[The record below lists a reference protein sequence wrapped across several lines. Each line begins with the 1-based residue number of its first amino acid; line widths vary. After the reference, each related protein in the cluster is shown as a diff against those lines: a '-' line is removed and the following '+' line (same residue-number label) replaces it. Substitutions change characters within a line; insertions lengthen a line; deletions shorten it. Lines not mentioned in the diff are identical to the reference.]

1 MSTEQPIIIK
11 KRRKAAHH
19 GHHGGAWKVAYADFV
34 TAMMAFFLVMWI
46 LGLSE
51 QTKKHVANF
60 FRDPGVF
67 DNKRGKKLPLELDLQ
82 PGSRGHQGNGDGQST
97 RKQSDNR
104 GFQDKK
110 EATISDEVRT
120 TLQKAALADSI
131 RIHEQTRTAAEK
143 IAQARSLMMS
153 QSAEVRESV
162 KNMTI
167 TLDDEAL
174 RIELVEIRDNLFFN
188 PGSDQLKPIAIKLL
202 KIVASYLSKLENHVY
217 IEGHTDAK
225 QYPGSVG
232 GYSNWDLSSNRANAA
247 RRILES
253 NGLWADQIT
262 NVVACADKS
271 PINPDNP
278 FDASNR
284 RVTIVVP
291 MMKQTDLLKS
301 KISDYLTSQ
310 TSQKNPVLPN
320 SKTSSGG
327 SISTPSSH

>member
-1 MSTEQPIIIK
+1 MSTEQPVIIK
-11 KRRKAAHH
+11 KRRKRAHH

-60 FRDPGVF
+60 FREPGVF
-67 DNKRGKKLPLELDLQ
+67 DNKRGRQIPMELELQ
-82 PGSRGHQGNGDGQST
+82 PGSRGNKGNGAGKET
-97 RKQSDNR
+97 RKQ
-104 GFQDKK
+104 
-110 EATISDEVRT
+110 EASNGLQNQKSSAVSEEVRMAMS
-120 TLQKAALADSI
+120 QAAYQDSI
-131 RIHEQTRTAAEK
+131 RIADMTRQTAEK
-143 IAQARSLMMS
+143 IQQARSLMMS
-153 QSAEVRESV
+153 QSAEMRETV

-174 RIELVEIRDNLFFN
+174 RIELVEMRDNLFFN

-202 KIVASYLSKLENHVY
+202 KVVASYLAKLENHVY

-232 GYSNWDLSSNRANAA
+232 GYSNWDLSSTRANAA
-247 RRILES
+247 RRVLES

-262 NVVACADKS
+262 NVVACADKN

-291 MMKQTDLLKS
+291 MMKQADLLKK
-301 KISDYLTSQ
+301 KINEYLSTQTRAAVSGSPHVASPSTTS
-310 TSQKNPVLPN
+310 LR
-320 SKTSSGG
+320 
-327 SISTPSSH
+327 

>member
-1 MSTEQPIIIK
+1 MSTEQPVIIK
-11 KRRKAAHH
+11 KRRKRAHH

-60 FRDPGVF
+60 FREPGVF
-67 DNKRGKKLPLELDLQ
+67 DNKRGRQIPLELELQ
-82 PGSRGHQGNGDGQST
+82 PGSRGNKGNGAGKET
-97 RKQSDNR
+97 RKQ
-104 GFQDKK
+104 
-110 EATISDEVRT
+110 EASNGLQNQKSSSVSEEVRMAMS
-120 TLQKAALADSI
+120 QAAYQDSLRIADMT
-131 RIHEQTRTAAEK
+131 RQTAEK
-143 IAQARSLMMS
+143 IQQARSLMMS
-153 QSAEVRESV
+153 QSADMRETV

-174 RIELVEIRDNLFFN
+174 RIELVEMRDNLFFN

-202 KIVASYLSKLENHVY
+202 KVVASYLAKLENHVY

-225 QYPGSVG
+225 QYPGSMG

-253 NGLWADQIT
+253 SGLWADQIT
-262 NVVACADKS
+262 NVVACADKN

-291 MMKQTDLLKS
+291 MMKQADLLKK
-301 KISDYLTSQ
+301 KINEYLSTQTRAAVSGSPQTASPSATS
-310 TSQKNPVLPN
+310 LR
-320 SKTSSGG
+320 
-327 SISTPSSH
+327 

>member
-60 FRDPGVF
+60 FREPGVF
-67 DNKRGKKLPLELDLQ
+67 ENKRGRQIPLELDLQ
-82 PGSRGHQGNGDGQST
+82 PGSRGNKGNGAGKEKHNAETAS
-97 RKQSDNR
+97 
-104 GFQDKK
+104 GFRDQK
-110 EATISDEVRT
+110 EAMISDDVR
-120 TLQKAALADSI
+120 KALSQAAYRDSI
-131 RIHEQTRTAAEK
+131 RITEAARSTARNMQ
-143 IAQARSLMMS
+143 QAKSLMMS
-153 QSAEVRESV
+153 QSADMRESV

-174 RIELVEIRDNLFFN
+174 RIELVEMRDDLFFS
-188 PGSDQLKPIAIKLL
+188 PGSDRLKPIAIKLL
-202 KIVASYLSKLENHVY
+202 KVVASYLSKMENHIY

-232 GYSNWDLSSNRANAA
+232 GYSKWDLSSNRANAA

-271 PINPDNP
+271 PINTDNP

-284 RVTIVVP
+284 RITIVVP
-291 MMKQTDLLKS
+291 MMKQSDLLKKKIDEYLSS
-301 KISDYLTSQ
+301 KPSADAGSATPADRS
-310 TSQKNPVLPN
+310 
-320 SKTSSGG
+320 TSSLR
-327 SISTPSSH
+327 